1 MSIYLSDGKL
11 SLMTYNGYFNMSEI
25 NNEELSKLYNCGD
38 NPEIKN
44 PWEWKMH
51 DGYLELVRYS
61 KALANGKILKEFK
74 QINNNYFKNHLYNV
88 LGRKSEQSAFY
99 MHKSLTK
106 ILIVKVESKGY
117 SSQEVSVKEVTLD
130 EIKSGKLEGEM
141 SKFNLMDMPDLG
153 IITNNFANGY
163 FNIKK

>member
-1 MSIYLSDGKL
+1 MNGKVATL
-11 SLMTYNGYFNMSEI
+11 LGY
-25 NNEELSKLYNCGD
+25 
-38 NPEIKN
+38 P
-44 PWEWKMH
+44 H
-51 DGYLELVRYS
+51 YS
-61 KALANGKILKEFK
+61 KSGN
-74 QINNNYFKNHLYNV
+74 
-88 LGRKSEQSAFY
+88 
-99 MHKSLTK
+99 LTK
-106 ILIVKVESKGY
+106 ILIVKVETKGY